1 MNHKRKLIELAAKA
15 DGTVKEL
22 GLLPTR
28 NRPEYDEAG
37 NFNGMR
43 ESVDGT
49 KTVAG
54 AVGTLGVAGGAVAAN
69 SAIQGSFGGQGVES
83 WKQAGRYGVNEAKV
97 AASGL
102 YNNNSAVR
110 TGRAFVKRKGRG
122 LIAGLGKIAA
132 RLKGFDSKVRIK
144 ELAAAAESVVHEL
157 ASPIGEFNQ
166 THREHRRGAR
176 TAFRAARQNYKDSQR
191 GGIGDPVMDAAR
203 EKLNRESHVRVGAGV
218 GAGVGAVAAPLGVLR
233 AARGMR
239 GGLKSKIGHAVL
251 LAPAGAILGAGLGV
265 EVGGRIRKKAA

>member
-22 GLLPTR
+22 GLLPTK
-28 NRPEYDEAG
+28 NRPDYDEAG

-43 ESVDGT
+43 ESVDGK

-83 WKQAGRYGVNEAKV
+83 WKQAGRYGVNEAKSAV
-97 AASGL
+97 SGA
-102 YNNNSAVR
+102 YANNPTVR

-132 RLKGFDSKVRIK
+132 RLKGFDSKVALK
-144 ELAAAAESVVHEL
+144 ELAAKSVEFAEVTSVRGRKVYSDYSHKGRPALRPLVGNTLTDGSAIYTLDGEKIVHGNGLSASRFNEDGSSAIPGKPSTAEL
-157 ASPIGEFNQ
+157 KSRFKI
-166 THREHRRGAR
+166 
-176 TAFRAARQNYKDSQR
+176 
-191 GGIGDPVMDAAR
+191 
-203 EKLNRESHVRVGAGV
+203 GV
-218 GAGVGAVAAPLGVLR
+218 GTGAVA
-233 AARGMR
+233 
-239 GGLKSKIGHAVL
+239 GGLGFI
-251 LAPAGAILGAGLGV
+251 AGKAL
-265 EVGGRIRKKAA
+265 RKAA